1 MTRLWPWLRLVL
13 AVGVLAA
20 LGWRLGTDAF
30 LDGLRAVTGWSVV
43 AALGIGL
50 LTTVLSAWRWCLIAR
65 RLGLPLTLR
74 AAVPD
79 YYRGLLLNAV
89 LPAGV
94 LGDVHRAVDHG
105 RQSGDVA
112 RGVRAVLFERSAGQV
127 VLVATGLVV
136 LAAGTADVDL
146 AGPVGAGPVGVGP
159 VGVGPVAVGLVV
171 AGLVVAVLLATG
183 SRRVRRA
190 LAAVWADARVGL
202 LAPAVL
208 PKVLLA
214 SAATLAGHVALFAVA
229 ADAAGVD
236 APLGQVAA
244 LAVLALLVMAV
255 PVNVG
260 GFGPREAFLA
270 VAFGAAGLGAAQG
283 LTTGVVYGALALVA
297 GLPGVVPLL
306 RTRSEQRQV
315 APERLDERG
324 DDQLALAGRR
334 Q

>member
-43 AALGIGL
+43 TALGIGL

-127 VLVATGLVV
+127 VLVAAGLVV
-136 LAAGTADVDL
+136 LVAGTADVDL
-146 AGPVGAGPVGVGP
+146 S
-159 VGVGPVAVGLVV
+159 GPVAAGPVV

-183 SRRVRRA
+183 SRRARRA

-315 APERLDERG
+315 APERLDERR